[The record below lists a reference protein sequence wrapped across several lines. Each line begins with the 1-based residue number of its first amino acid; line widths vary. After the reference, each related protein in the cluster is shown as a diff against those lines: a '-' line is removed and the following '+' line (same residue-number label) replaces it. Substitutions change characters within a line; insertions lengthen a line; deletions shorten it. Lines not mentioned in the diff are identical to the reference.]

1 MLRDVDVRTGE
12 AVSIRYELAGIG
24 SRFLAVVV
32 DMVAQVTI
40 AIALLM
46 AFAFASPTLS
56 RNGFLGKVAGAW
68 LIAFWVAFTF
78 LVFFGWFIIFEAWWS
93 GRTPGKRLL
102 GLRVVRDGGFPVD
115 LGAAVI
121 RNLVRI
127 AELLLGFYTLSAVSA
142 LLSPENKRLGDFA
155 AGTLVVRDRS
165 AVPDLDGYLA
175 RPAHA
180 ASGLSETNRVLV
192 ERFLARAGSLDPAAR
207 MRVAGQIADH
217 VRPTLSDPRRDL
229 DDEAL
234 LEYLASGN

>member
-1 MLRDVDVRTGE
+1 DVDVRTGE

-46 AFAFASPTLS
+46 AFAFASPVLTRL
-56 RNGFLGKVAGAW
+56 GFFGKVAGAW
-68 LIAFWVAFTF
+68 AIAGWVALTF